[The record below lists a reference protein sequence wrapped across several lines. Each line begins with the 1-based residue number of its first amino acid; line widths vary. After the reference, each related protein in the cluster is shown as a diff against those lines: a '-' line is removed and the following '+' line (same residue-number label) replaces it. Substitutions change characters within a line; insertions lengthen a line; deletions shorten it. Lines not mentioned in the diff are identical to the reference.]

1 MKSKKHIYIF
11 SNSTGETA
19 ERVIRAT
26 LAQFDAPEVKVH
38 RKSYLK
44 TLDDIRLAVEDVAKR
59 PGLIVFTLMHQ
70 AHIAELNSEVER
82 RGLQS
87 FDVITPIIEKMQDFL
102 NLPAKRRPGVI
113 YRVDEEYIKRL
124 EAMNFTV
131 KHDDGQ
137 NTQDLELADMVL
149 VGVSRTSKTP
159 LSMYLAGKGYKVA
172 NIPLMEQVKPP
183 QKLFE
188 IDQKK
193 IVGLTVDVQQLISIR
208 MSRMRNMKQPVRGPY
223 TEYDVVE
230 SELLYAIRLYRAN
243 RAWMVVD
250 MSNKAIEEA
259 AAEIM
264 KKFQSS
270 GADPINGKPQE
281 LPSGS

>member
-1 MKSKKHIYIF
+1 MKRTKNIYIF

-26 LAQFDAPEVKVH
+26 LAQFDASDTKIY

-44 TLDDIRLAVEDVAKR
+44 TLDDIRMAVEDVAKR

-70 AHIAELNSEVER
+70 AHIAELNAEVDR
-82 RGLQS
+82 RGLES

-102 NLPAKRRPGVI
+102 GVPAKRRPGVI
-113 YRVDEEYIKRL
+113 YKVDEDYIQRL
-124 EAMNFTV
+124 DAVNFTV

-137 NTQDLELADMVL
+137 NTQNLEQADIVL

-172 NIPLMEQVKPP
+172 NIPLVEGLPAP
-183 QKLFE
+183 ELLFKV
-188 IDQKK
+188 DQERV
-193 IVGLTVDVQQLISIR
+193 IGLTIDVQQLINIR
-208 MSRMRNMKQPVRGPY
+208 ASRMRNMRQSIIGRY
-223 TEYDVVE
+223 TEYDTVE
-230 SELLYAIRLYRAN
+230 SELLYATRLYRQN
-243 RAWMVVD
+243 KKWMVVD
-250 MSNKAIEEA
+250 MTNKAIEEA

-264 KKFQSS
+264 KKFQQ
-270 GADPINGKPQE
+270 KK
-281 LPSGS
+281 L

>member
-1 MKSKKHIYIF
+1 MKVKKNIYIF

-26 LAQFDAPEVKVH
+26 LAQFDAPDTKIY

-44 TLDDIRLAVEDVAKR
+44 TLDDIRVAVDDVAKK

-70 AHIAELNSEVER
+70 VQVAELNAEVER

-87 FDVITPIIEKMQDFL
+87 FDVITPIIDKMEEFL
-102 NLPAKRRPGVI
+102 GMPAKRRPGII
-113 YRVDEEYIKRL
+113 YKVDEDYIRRL
-124 EAMNFTV
+124 DAVNFTV

-137 NTQDLELADMVL
+137 NTQNLEQADIVL

-172 NIPLMEQVKPP
+172 NIPLVEGLQPPEQ
-183 QKLFE
+183 LF
-188 IDQKK
+188 K
-193 IVGLTVDVQQLISIR
+193 IEQDRIIGLTIDVQQLINIR
-208 MSRMRNMKQPVRGPY
+208 TSRMRNMRQSSIGRY
-223 TEYDVVE
+223 TEYDTVE
-230 SELLYAIRLYRAN
+230 SELVFAKRLYRQN
-243 RAWMVVD
+243 KRWMVVD
-250 MSNKAIEEA
+250 MTNKAIEEA

-264 KKFQSS
+264 KKFQ
-270 GADPINGKPQE
+270 QR
-281 LPSGS
+281 

>member
-26 LAQFDAPEVKVH
+26 LAQFEASDVRVH

-70 AHIAELNSEVER
+70 AHIAELNAEVER
-82 RGLQS
+82 RGLKS
-87 FDVITPIIEKMQDFL
+87 FDVITPIIETMQEFL
-102 NLPAKRRPGVI
+102 GLPAKRRPGVI
-113 YRVDEEYIKRL
+113 YRVDEEYIHRL

-137 NTQDLELADMVL
+137 STQDLDQADIVL

-172 NIPLMEQVKPP
+172 NIPLVEHVQPP
-183 QKLFE
+183 EKLFE

-208 MSRMRNMKQPVRGPY
+208 MSRLRNMRQSVRSPY
-223 TEYDVVE
+223 TEYDTVE

-250 MSNKAIEEA
+250 MTNKAIEEA

-264 KKFQSS
+264 KKFQCC
-270 GADPINGKPQE
+270 GTDPLNGKSPE
-281 LPSGS
+281 LPFGS